1 MKALT
6 RKEKQ
11 ARTRAKLMRSAA
23 RLFCRQG
30 LEQASVEDIAQ
41 DAGFTK
47 GAFYS
52 NFKSK
57 EELFLAMLDEK
68 FGEQIERIESALQS
82 DEAPDEAAR
91 HAGEAFV
98 RSIRADREWERL
110 YFEFVAHASRNEE
123 FRQEFLTRC
132 RAMNERLEEV
142 YRRWHDRGVGNSR
155 KFDQQDAVGK
165 AWMYARRELQGKAR
179 LAAPASAGQSE
190 QSSDTAKQCVLG
202 RPKVL
207 LAPDQANT
215 LRGQVVVQL
224 GRDAWHATT
233 PRAPR

>member
-142 YRRWHDRGVGNSR
+142 YRRWHDRVGITAPMPLRDITLMISMMADGFLLWER
-155 KFDQQDAVGK
+155 LDPSLDEEVFGTMLAIF
-165 AWMYARRELQGKAR
+165 MQGLGAI
-179 LAAPASAGQSE
+179 AQEQAPAGA
-190 QSSDTAKQCVLG
+190 
-202 RPKVL
+202 
-207 LAPDQANT
+207 
-215 LRGQVVVQL
+215 
-224 GRDAWHATT
+224 ATGGAT
-233 PRAPR
+233 

>member
-142 YRRWHDRGVGNSR
+142 YRRWHDRVGITAPMPLRDITLMISMMADGFLLWER
-155 KFDQQDAVGK
+155 LDPSLDEEVFGTMLAIF
-165 AWMYARRELQGKAR
+165 MQGLGAIAQEQAPAGAATGAR
-179 LAAPASAGQSE
+179 LSE
-190 QSSDTAKQCVLG
+190 
-202 RPKVL
+202 R
-207 LAPDQANT
+207 
-215 LRGQVVVQL
+215 R
-224 GRDAWHATT
+224 R
-233 PRAPR
+233 

>member
-23 RLFCRQG
+23 KLFCRNG
-30 LEQASVEDIAQ
+30 LEQASVDDIAQ

-68 FGEQIERIESALQS
+68 FGEEIERIESALQG

-91 HAGEAFV
+91 QAGEAFV
-98 RSIRADREWERL
+98 RSVRADREWERL
-110 YFEFVAHASRNEE
+110 YFEFVAYASRNED

-142 YRRWHDRGVGNSR
+142 YRRWHDRVGISAPMPLR
-155 KFDQQDAVGK
+155 DITSMVSIMADGFLLWEQLDPSLDEELFGTMLAIFMQGLGAIAQQ
-165 AWMYARRELQGKAR
+165 Q
-179 LAAPASAGQSE
+179 APAGAATG
-190 QSSDTAKQCVLG
+190 G
-202 RPKVL
+202 
-207 LAPDQANT
+207 AP
-215 LRGQVVVQL
+215 
-224 GRDAWHATT
+224 
-233 PRAPR
+233 